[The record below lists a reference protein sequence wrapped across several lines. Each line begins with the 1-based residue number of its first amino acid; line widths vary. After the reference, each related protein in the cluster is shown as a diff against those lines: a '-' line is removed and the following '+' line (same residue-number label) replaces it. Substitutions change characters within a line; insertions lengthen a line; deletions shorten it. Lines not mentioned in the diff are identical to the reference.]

1 MGPEGRGFE
10 SLFTDHY
17 LVYGYNRAV
26 NSKIDGGYSSVG
38 RALDCDSGGRE
49 FESR

>member
-17 LVYGYNRAV
+17 KKPQ
-26 NSKIDGGYSSVG
+26 SKDWGFFASVLF
-38 RALDCDSGGRE
+38 ASVFDFSPQ
-49 FESR
+49 F